1 MNNIKTSKAEN
12 TKTNIIK
19 ALEQLSKDQNLDNIK
34 IRDICTCLLYTSD
47 AADEL

>member
-19 ALEQLSKDQNLDNIK
+19 ALEQLSKDQTLDTIK
-34 IRDICTCLLYTSD
+34 LRSIGT
-47 AADEL
+47 